1 MVQSKLRTVSKV
13 NEYNEFAASL
23 SDCFEKEVNRLPDLT
38 ATHVKKIFDWVLNEA
53 KGSWHRPKLI
63 YALSPY
69 GEVTRDEAVHL
80 ATVAEMIHCAT
91 LLHDDVIDHGLV
103 RRNKPTA
110 NALYG
115 NANAVLS
122 GDVLLA
128 RSLEILLQ
136 HRPNAISN
144 AIHAISDLALSAQN
158 ENMLLG
164 TTYTTFNEWT
174 DIAQRKTGSL
184 IGFCLAGL
192 YAPARREELFQ
203 LGYDLGVFFQLC
215 DDIKDFQPSVSGK
228 PSLQDLRNGNPN
240 WILIHALQ
248 DNKQLQAAL
257 EQFWT
262 TDRTTAETTELTLQ
276 FDMANDI
283 QAAMEEVN
291 SQFDH
296 LRASLLKSLGPNGQL
311 PILVWLQ
318 SIYGSL
324 QHLSVL
330 SK

>member
-1 MVQSKLRTVSKV
+1 MVQSKLNTVFKV
-13 NEYNEFAASL
+13 NKYSDFAARL
-23 SDCFEKEVNRLPDLT
+23 SECFEQEVNRLPDVT
-38 ATHVKKIFDWVLNEA
+38 SPHVKEIFNWVLNEA

-69 GEVTRDEAVHL
+69 GEVDLDKAVYL

-91 LLHDDVIDHGLV
+91 LLHDDVIDHGLI

-128 RSLEILLQ
+128 RSLEILLE
-136 HRPNAISN
+136 HRPQAISN
-144 AIHAISDLALSAQN
+144 AIHAISDLAVSAQN

-164 TTYTTFNEWT
+164 KVSTGFHEWK
-174 DIAQRKTGSL
+174 DIAKRKTGSL

-192 YAPARREELFQ
+192 YPAEKRKELFQ

-240 WILIHALQ
+240 WVIIHSLQKNIRLQ
-248 DNKQLQAAL
+248 DRL
-257 EQFWT
+257 EKFWS
-262 TDRTTAETTELTLQ
+262 TDQSSSDTGILLSQ
-276 FDMANDI
+276 FDMTSDI
-283 QAAMEEVN
+283 QSAMEQVN
-291 SQFDH
+291 TLFDQ
-296 LRASLLKSLGPNGQL
+296 LRINLLKQLGPNGQL
-311 PILVWLQ
+311 PILTWLQ

-324 QHLSVL
+324 QQDRAIA
-330 SK
+330 K